1 MHTLEQKLLY
11 ENSKM
16 EAITFLGL
24 ARYLK
29 LNLLKEDEEPKTFA
43 DLLEEV
49 MENIKKM
56 KRAQKKQILRLVQNA
71 NRAEV
76 SEEK

>member
-11 ENSKM
+11 EISKM

-29 LNLLKEDEEPKTFA
+29 LDLLKEDEEPKTFA

-56 KRAQKKQILRLVQNA
+56 NRAQKKQILRLVQNA

>member
-11 ENSKM
+11 EISKM

-29 LNLLKEDEEPKTFA
+29 LDLLKENEDPKTFA

-49 MENIKKM
+49 MEIIKKM
-56 KRAQKKQILRLVQNA
+56 NRAQKKQILRLVQNA